1 MQVRALLKAAMD
13 HTDEYQDA
21 ILLLYQESRVLKTS
35 GHLSEVFEKERS
47 YLKIFADVLERGS
60 RLGVFNLGNVR
71 IMENMIPLMCS
82 AWALKRW
89 NLQRISKEEYTETL
103 SQFILQGIGAPVK
116 ASAGP
121 VAASFDGKNRRRER
135 KVIA

>member
-1 MQVRALLKAAMD
+1 MPTYLD
-13 HTDEYQDA
+13 HLRSHLDA
-21 ILLLYQESRVLKTS
+21 DGRLNDFIRIRDGRV
-35 GHLSEVFEKERS
+35 
-47 YLKIFADVLERGS
+47 IFADVLERGS

-116 ASAGP
+116 AGAGP
-121 VAASFDGKNRRRER
+121 GATSLDGKNRRRER